1 MVISKRKKNN
11 LLCIPCKG
19 KSITNPAKM
28 QLRLSL
34 PLILSAMLL
43 LSLNVNAQGTGKI
56 AGKITDIKG
65 NPLEFANIAI
75 AGSTVG
81 ASTDAKGN
89 FELNIQANIDVSVI
103 ITSIGYYKEILNLRL
118 ASGEKRI
125 IARSL
130 RESTIVL
137 ADVVVEDQQ
146 LRTTNLSRINP
157 KNAEIIPSVSGGIE
171 ALIKTLPGVSSNNEL
186 SSQYSVRGGNYD
198 ENLVYVND
206 IEIYRPFLVRS
217 GQQEGLSF
225 LNSDLVSSILF
236 SAGGFDA
243 RYGDKMSSVLDI
255 RYKRP
260 TTFAGSFSASLL
272 GASAH
277 VEGASDNRRFTYL
290 MGMRQKSNQYLLGG
304 LDTKG
309 EYRPSFTDVQGL
321 LTYDLN
327 KKIQFSFLGNYARNA
342 YNLVPTSRE
351 TKFGTQDMP
360 LRLTIYFDGKEVD
373 RFNNYMGAFS
383 LTYKPQQNT
392 QLRWTVSAFQ
402 SHESETYD
410 IQGQYWIAN
419 LQNNP
424 GDSIEVTETSGIG
437 TFLNHARNYL
447 DATVIN
453 AEHRGAISNSSNY
466 LQWAVKYQ
474 HEFIDDRMNEWVMI
488 DSTGYSIPYPG
499 GIPGQTGNNGSLSL
513 SDVVH
518 SKNSLSSNRYSGFVQ
533 NMFVL
538 DGDSSHISLTAGL
551 RANYWDIDKQ
561 LLISPRAAFSYK
573 PNWKNDI
580 LFRLSG
586 GLYYQPPFYRELRDF
601 EGNLNTS
608 LKAQTSIHFVIG
620 SDWNFLAWNRP
631 FKFVTE
637 IYYKY
642 LDNLVPYEVDNV
654 RIRYYAKNNA
664 RGYATG
670 IDMKVNGEFVKGIE
684 SWASLSI
691 MQTREDIKD
700 DYYYNYYNKSD
711 SLIIPGRTV
720 DQFPMDS
727 LIQYPGYIPRPADQR
742 INFGLFFQDY
752 LPRNPTYKMH
762 LTLMFGSSLPF
773 GAPGTPRFKQIF
785 RMPPYRRVDIGFS
798 KQIKSEDSQLRPG
811 NFINYFKTIWISAEI
826 FNLLQVNNT
835 VSYIWVKDSQSRQYA
850 VPNYLTSRQLNIKL
864 QVTF

>member
-1 MVISKRKKNN
+1 VTLKRKKNN
-11 LLCIPCKG
+11 LPSLPCRRKPV
-19 KSITNPAKM
+19 TNPATM
-28 QLRLSL
+28 LHRLSL
-34 PLILSAMLL
+34 LIILPAILL
-43 LSLNVNAQGTGKI
+43 LSPNIQAQGTGKLL
-56 AGKITDIKG
+56 GKITDAQG
-65 NPLEFANIAI
+65 NPLEFVNIAI
-75 AGSTVG
+75 SGSAAG

-89 FELNIQANIDVSVI
+89 FELTIPANKDVSII
-103 ITSIGYYKEILNLRL
+103 ITSIGYDKETINLRL
-118 ASGEKRI
+118 APGEKRI

-130 RESTIVL
+130 RESTTVL

-146 LRTTNLSRINP
+146 LRTTNLTRINP
-157 KNAEIIPSVSGGIE
+157 KNAQIIPSVSGGIE

-206 IEIYRPFLVRS
+206 IEIYRPSLVRS

-225 LNSDLVSSILF
+225 LNSDMVSSILF

-277 VEGASDNRRFTYL
+277 LEGASDNHRFTYL
-290 MGMRQKSNQYLLGG
+290 MGVRQKSNQYILGG
-304 LDTKG
+304 LETKG

-321 LTYDLN
+321 VTYDLN
-327 KKIQFSFLGNYARNA
+327 EQVELSFLGNYARNV
-342 YNLVPTSRE
+342 YNLIPETRE

-360 LRLTIYFDGKEVD
+360 LRLTIYFDGKEAD
-373 RFNNYMGAFS
+373 QFNNYMGAFS
-383 LTYKPQQNT
+383 FTYKPRQNT

-419 LQNNP
+419 LQNSSS
-424 GDSIEVTETSGIG
+424 DSIEVTETSGIG

-453 AEHRGAISNSSNY
+453 AEHRGAISGSSNY

-474 HEFIDDRMNEWVMI
+474 HEIIDDKMNEWEMI
-488 DSTGYSIPYPG
+488 DSAGYSIPYPG
-499 GIPGQTGNNGSLSL
+499 GIPGQPGYTGSLTLAESVL
-513 SDVVH
+513 
-518 SKNSLSSNRYSGFVQ
+518 SKNFLSSNRYSGFMQ
-533 NMFVL
+533 NMFLL
-538 DGDSSHISLTAGL
+538 DGDSTHVSITAGL
-551 RANYWDIDKQ
+551 RANYWDVNKQ
-561 LLISPRAAFSYK
+561 LLISPRATFSYK
-573 PNWKNDI
+573 PNWQKDI

-608 LKAQTSIHFVIG
+608 LKAQTSIHFVAG
-620 SDWNFLAWNRP
+620 SDWNFLAWDRP

-664 RGYATG
+664 HGYATG

-684 SWASLSI
+684 SWVSLSI
-691 MQTREDIKD
+691 MQTQEDIKD
-700 DYYYNYYNKSD
+700 DFYYNYYNKAD
-711 SLIIPGRTV
+711 SLIVPGRTV
-720 DQFPMDS
+720 DQAPVDS
-727 LIQYPGYIPRPADQR
+727 LIQYPGYIPRPTDQR
-742 INFGLFFQDY
+742 VNFGLFFQDY

-762 LTLMFGSSLPF
+762 LMLMFGSSLPF
-773 GAPGTPRFKQIF
+773 GAPGTPRYTQIF

-835 VSYIWVKDSQSRQYA
+835 VSYIWVKDFQNRQYA

-864 QVTF
+864 LVTF